1 MRSYY
6 LSPALARLRDQIN
19 ELWPDRDKR
28 SDGWIGDP
36 AHAARKS
43 DHNPDYTA
51 EGIVRAIDVDKDG
64 VDMGKILSAVLFD
77 PRTWYVIW
85 NGRIR
90 YGSHVEGVPEGWQP
104 YKGANKHDRHMH
116 ISVRKVGRWDRNTAR
131 WAFPTPTPAT
141 PPVEEEDDVS
151 AEDVWNHRISIE
163 TAEGDQKPV
172 TASAVLDRLIT
183 LERDTQDAVA
193 VTNKKLDQLLEL
205 FTADKAEDTK
215 ADAKADTITVPAPV
229 KADTAVKKETK

>member
-1 MRSYY
+1 MTRYF

-43 DHNPDYTA
+43 EHNPDWSSD
-51 EGIVRAIDVDKDG
+51 GIVRAIDVDKDG

-85 NGRIR
+85 DGKIR
-90 YGSHVEGVPEGWQP
+90 YGDHVEGVPEGWRP

-141 PPVEEEDDVS
+141 PPTKEEDDVS

-163 TAEGDQKPV
+163 TADGDQKPV
-172 TASAVLDRLIT
+172 TASAILDRLIT
-183 LERDTQDAVA
+183 LERDTQGAVA
-193 VTNKKLDQLLEL
+193 ETNKKLDQLLEL
-205 FTADKAEDTK
+205 FTADKKEEDTK
-215 ADAKADTITVPAPV
+215 AGTITVPAPV
-229 KADTAVKKETK
+229 KADTAVKKDGK